1 MKTIE
6 TRTGITLQIIFEWEK
21 GIKNTDHFCGGLLV
35 DDKKKVEDGQ
45 RCGKCLMAILGVM
58 FEVWTAG
65 SCLKIALI
73 SKDSFQ

>member
-1 MKTIE
+1 M
-6 TRTGITLQIIFEWEK
+6 
-21 GIKNTDHFCGGLLV
+21 GGCLLTT
-35 DDKKKVEDGQ
+35 KKKVEDGQ

-65 SCLKIALI
+65 SCLKIDLI